1 MEERIN
7 YKLEQSL
14 LKRQAEAEEKLLEE
28 FHSGAFTAERPLIK
42 LNPYFISPLT
52 AVMLFYTEEET
63 PVTLHVHGTEP
74 EGSLLHTFPP
84 AREHILPVLG
94 LYGGRVNRVDVTL
107 YQGETY
113 SHIISTEPLDEDTPK
128 LLYMNTTAEYLK
140 DDMIFVTPSLNA
152 LATAFDYKGEIRW
165 HLNAPFIFDMKRLK
179 NGNILIGTD
188 RVMQMP
194 YYMSGLYEMSLTGK
208 IVREYRIPGG
218 YHHDQWE
225 MEDGNLLV
233 LSGEESYETVEDLI
247 RLIDRNTGEVLKTW
261 DLKEI
266 LTPGEGPSGGYTPR
280 DWFHNN
286 ALWYD
291 KNTHSITLSGRH
303 VDSLI
308 NIDYETGKLNWIL
321 GDPTNWP
328 EEKKDYF
335 FTPVGNR
342 EFDWHYEQH
351 ACLITPEGDVMCFDN
366 GHYRSKI
373 REKFLLNKDSFS
385 RGVRYQINRRDKTVE
400 QVWQYG
406 KERGQEFF
414 SSYIGNVEYY
424 QDGHYM
430 VHSGGIQY
438 DGDEASEKPAAMS
451 KGDPNVRTESITV
464 EILHG
469 QVMME
474 LKITGNFYRA
484 EKMKLYGEKEHLPI
498 GQGLKVGRLGKT
510 PEFDTHIPMEPSGE
524 LLPYRY
530 EGRITEEDDRF
541 TFKAIFEG
549 GQMVML
555 TLEQGEEEHPYFIS
569 TSKNKFTALCCGTFI
584 EKDPRNVTLSV
595 NKEGLRGTYDV
606 RLIVDDTKYETGIR
620 IKC

>member
-1 MEERIN
+1 MDERIN
-7 YKLEQSL
+7 YRWEESL
-14 LKRQAEAEEKLLEE
+14 LDRQAEAEEKMLKE
-28 FHSGAFTAERPLIK
+28 FHDGSFTAERPLIK

-52 AVMLFYTEEET
+52 AVMLFCTEEET
-63 PVTLHVHGTEP
+63 AVTLRVHGKEAA
-74 EGSLLHTFPP
+74 GDLLHTFPP

-94 LYGGRVNRVDVTL
+94 LYAGRENQVDVTI

-113 SHIISTEPLDEDTPK
+113 SHVISAEPLGEDAPK
-128 LLYMNTTAEYLK
+128 LLHMKTTAEYLK

-152 LATAFDYKGEIRW
+152 LAAAFDYKGEIRW
-165 HLNAPFIFDMKRLK
+165 HLNTPLIFDMKRLK
-179 NGNILIGTD
+179 NGNILMGTD

-194 YYMSGLYEMSLTGK
+194 YYMTGLYEMSLTGK

-233 LSGEESYETVEDLI
+233 LSGEESYDTVEDLI
-247 RLIDRNTGEVLKTW
+247 RLIDRNTGEVLKVW
-261 DLKEI
+261 DLKKI
-266 LTPGEGPSGGYTPR
+266 LRPGEGPSGGYTPK

-291 KNTHSITLSGRH
+291 KNTDSITLSGRH

-308 NIDYETGKLNWIL
+308 NIDYKTGKLNWIL

-328 EEKKDYF
+328 EEKKKYF
-335 FTPVGNR
+335 FRPSGEG

-385 RGVRYQINRRDKTVE
+385 RGVRYHINRRDRTVQ

-414 SSYIGNVEYY
+414 SSYIGNVKYY

-438 DGDEASEKPAAMS
+438 YGETASEKPAAML
-451 KGDPNVRTESITV
+451 KGDPNVRAESITV

-474 LKITGNFYRA
+474 LKIAGNYYRA
-484 EKMKLYGEKEHLPI
+484 EKMRLYDTKERLPV
-498 GQGLKVGRLGKT
+498 GKGCKVGRLGKT
-510 PEFDTHIPMEPSGE
+510 PEFDTHIPMESSKE

-530 EGRITEEDDRF
+530 EGKMIEEDDRF
-541 TFKAIFEG
+541 TFKAVFEG

-595 NKEGLRGTYDV
+595 NKEGLKGSYAV
-606 RLIVDDTKYETGIR
+606 KVLVDDRKYETGIHIR
-620 IKC
+620 C